1 MQNRRERTGRLVG
14 KIAAVTGAT
23 SGSGRAIAKLFV
35 AEGADVIMLA
45 RGPDRLKAMEE
56 ELGTAALGVS
66 TDVGDPDSVREAFKV
81 IADRYGKLDIL
92 INNAGI
98 YLSTPFEH
106 LRDEQIMALV
116 RTNLLGPIYASRAA
130 VPLLR
135 AAGGGEIVNTSS
147 ESTIDFFPMMSIYVA
162 TKAGLEALSQQLS
175 MEYEKEEIR
184 VTSLIQG
191 VALGEGGGTLDWG
204 PDPEFA
210 MAGFDRLQQE
220 GTYQRVMGLH
230 GGQNVDQVAEVHA
243 FVVTRP
249 RGQKLD
255 VIRVRS
261 Y

>member
-1 MQNRRERTGRLVG
+1 L
-14 KIAAVTGAT
+14 
-23 SGSGRAIAKLFV
+23 
-35 AEGADVIMLA
+35 
-45 RGPDRLKAMEE
+45 
-56 ELGTAALGVS
+56 
-66 TDVGDPDSVREAFKV
+66 
-81 IADRYGKLDIL
+81 
-92 INNAGI
+92 
-98 YLSTPFEH
+98 
-106 LRDEQIMALV
+106 
-116 RTNLLGPIYASRAA
+116 
-130 VPLLR
+130 
-135 AAGGGEIVNTSS
+135 
-147 ESTIDFFPMMSIYVA
+147 MSIYVA

-184 VTSLIQG
+184 VTTLIQG

-230 GGQNVDQVAEVHA
+230 GGQSVDQVAEVHV